1 MLPQGEKTRRA
12 VRWISDML
20 KENPQAGINGLV
32 MRAIAQFD
40 LNPKESE
47 ELTQFY
53 RRARQE

>member
-20 KENPQAGINGLV
+20 KDNPKADKNGLV
-32 MRAIAQFD
+32 MRAISQFD

-47 ELTQFY
+47 ELTWFY
-53 RRARQE
+53 RRANQE